1 MISFRGISKS
11 GGGGGVLLTIDGN
24 LLLSTTGEGTDVE
37 IGLWEVSNMLSD
49 QGLVGNALPK

>member
-1 MISFRGISKS
+1 M
-11 GGGGGVLLTIDGN
+11 LLTIDGN